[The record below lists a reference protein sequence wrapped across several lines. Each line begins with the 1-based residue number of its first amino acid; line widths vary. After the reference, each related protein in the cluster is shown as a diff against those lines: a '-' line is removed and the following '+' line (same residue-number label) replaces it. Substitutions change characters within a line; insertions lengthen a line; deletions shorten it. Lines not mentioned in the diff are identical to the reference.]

1 MNRMLEDNPLG
12 RNVLF
17 NQATKIAMKQSGGNY
32 PAIPKIL
39 DCLKVG
45 ADSGMEKGLEVEAKH
60 FGELTVTSESKA
72 LQGLF
77 FGTTELKKNRFG
89 KPSKPVETI
98 GVLGAGL
105 MGAGVAEVSASK
117 GFNVLLKDI
126 NVQGLGRGE
135 KQISDNLDAR
145 VKRRRMTKNTRDTT
159 MSRIVGLTD
168 ANDWQKHFAKADLV
182 VEAVLEDLNLKHKVI
197 DQFEAVIP
205 EDCVL
210 ATNTSALPIRDVAA
224 KAKRPE
230 NILGMHYF
238 SPVDKMPL
246 LEIIT
251 HEGTSNEAA
260 SRAVATGLKQG
271 KTVIV
276 VKDVPGFYVNRC
288 LGPYMT
294 EVVALI
300 QDGIPIDQLEKAMK
314 KYGYPVGPITLCDE
328 VGMDVAAHVQETL
341 SGDLGVRMQGGD
353 SQALMDLVDAGI
365 LGRKSGA
372 GFYLY
377 PKTKGKKAKREENPE
392 VKNVLKKYM
401 RTPLKLEEIDIQQRL
416 AWRFVNEALFC
427 LQDGV
432 IANPVDGDIGA
443 VFGVG
448 FPPFRGGP
456 FRELDRIGA
465 QKYVDTMKSYADKYG
480 PQFEPAQIIV
490 DMAKENKK
498 FHPEN

>member
-1 MNRMLEDNPLG
+1 
-12 RNVLF
+12 V
-17 NQATKIAMKQSGGNY
+17 
-32 PAIPKIL
+32 
-39 DCLKVG
+39 
-45 ADSGMEKGLEVEAKH
+45 
-60 FGELTVTSESKA
+60 
-72 LQGLF
+72 
-77 FGTTELKKNRFG
+77 KK
-89 KPSKPVETI
+89 
-98 GVLGAGL
+98 
-105 MGAGVAEVSASK
+105 
-117 GFNVLLKDI
+117 
-126 NVQGLGRGE
+126 
-135 KQISDNLDAR
+135 
-145 VKRRRMTKNTRDTT
+145 RRMTKNARDVT

-168 ANDWQKHFAKADLV
+168 QHDWQRHFKKADLV
-182 VEAVLEDLNLKHKVI
+182 IEAVLEDLNLKHKVI
-197 DQFEAVIP
+197 SQFEEVVP
-205 EDCVL
+205 DDCII

-246 LEIIT
+246 LEIIQ
-251 HEGTSNEAA
+251 HEGTSKETA

-288 LGPYMT
+288 LGPYMS

-300 QDGIPIDQLEKAMK
+300 QAGVPIGQLEKAMK
-314 KYGYPVGPITLCDE
+314 KYGYPVGPITLFDE
-328 VGMDVAAHVQETL
+328 VGLDVAAHVQETL
-341 SGDLGVRMQGGD
+341 SGDLGVRIEGGHP
-353 SQALMDLVDAGI
+353 QALMDLQQAGI

-377 PKTKGKKAKREENPE
+377 PKTKGKKKAKREENPQ
-392 VKNVLKKYM
+392 VQSILKKYM
-401 RTPLKLEEIDIQQRL
+401 DKDPQKLDDTTIQQRV

-432 IANPVDGDIGA
+432 IENPVDGDIGA

-465 QKYVDTMKSYADKYG
+465 QTYVDTMKSYADKYG

-490 DMAKENKK
+490 DMAKQSKK